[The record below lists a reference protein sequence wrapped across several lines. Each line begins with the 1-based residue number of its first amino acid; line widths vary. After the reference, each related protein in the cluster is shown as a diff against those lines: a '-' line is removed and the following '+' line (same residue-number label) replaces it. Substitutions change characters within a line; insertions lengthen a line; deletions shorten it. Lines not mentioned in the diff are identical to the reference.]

1 MTFLDKIIAAN
12 RKSVTRQLRENDAEA
27 LRQRAL
33 QRREMMKAHRLRD
46 ALNHIDRT
54 NIIAEIK
61 RASPSKGAIN
71 DIIDV
76 VDVARAYSAGGAAA
90 ISVLTE
96 TEYFKGSLE
105 DLREV
110 RAAVDLPILRKDFI
124 VDEFQIYESAAYGAD
139 AILLIVAALTD
150 VELRNFLLVARDEL
164 QMDAIIEVHNA
175 AELSRAV
182 KVGADIIGVNNRD
195 LHSLDVSLRPSR
207 DLIKYRPPEALMIA
221 ESGITNRKEIDELR
235 QLGYDAFLIGE
246 TLMRADDIDGELK
259 RLNGVV

>member
-1 MTFLDKIIAAN
+1 MTFLDKIIAE
-12 RKSVTRQLRENDAEA
+12 RRESVARQLRGYD
-27 LRQRAL
+27 LQVMRQKAI
-33 QRREMMKAHRLRD
+33 QGRRTMEAHRFRI
-46 ALNHIDRT
+46 ALGPSEPIK
-54 NIIAEIK
+54 IISEIK
-61 RASPSKGAIN
+61 RASPSKGAIK

-96 TEYFKGSLE
+96 TEYFKGSLD

-110 RAAVDLPILRKDFI
+110 RAAVELPILRKDFI
-124 VDEFQIYESAAYGAD
+124 VDEFQIYESAAFGAD

-164 QMDAIIEVHNA
+164 EMDVIVEVHNA

-182 KVGADIIGVNNRD
+182 NVGADIIGVNNRD

-207 DLIKYRPPEALMIA
+207 DLIKHRPPEALMIA
-221 ESGITNRKEIDELR
+221 ESGITNRREIDELR
-235 QLGYDAFLIGE
+235 HLGYDAFLIGE
-246 TLMRADDIDGELK
+246 TLMRADDIVGELK
-259 RLNGVV
+259 RLNGVK